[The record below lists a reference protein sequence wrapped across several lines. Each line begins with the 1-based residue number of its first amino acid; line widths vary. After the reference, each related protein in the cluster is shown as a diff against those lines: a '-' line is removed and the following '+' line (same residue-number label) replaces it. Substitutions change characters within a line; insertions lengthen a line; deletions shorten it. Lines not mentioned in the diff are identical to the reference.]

1 MAGVVRA
8 HEAAREYGLRLII
21 GSEFRLEDGSR
32 LVLLAPNR
40 AAYGQICR
48 LITITRRRAG
58 KGEYRLEP
66 EDLDEELNDTLAI
79 WKPRQRPAPDHN
91 HAVAQ
96 PANQLT
102 SQPTN
107 EALAAR
113 LKARFGGRLWLGATR
128 LLVPGERDWFDAL
141 DELGRRHDIPRL

>member
-1 MAGVVRA
+1 
-8 HEAAREYGLRLII
+8 
-21 GSEFRLEDGSR
+21 
-32 LVLLAPNR
+32 
-40 AAYGQICR
+40 
-48 LITITRRRAG
+48 
-58 KGEYRLEP
+58 
-66 EDLDEELNDTLAI
+66 LAI

-141 DELGRRHDIPRL
+141 DELGRRHDIPRLACGDVRLATRDDKPLLDVLTALKLGQPVADCGLALAASG